1 MERVN
6 ELSPIDSLDPLSVGL
21 PTESLQCAW
30 EKSLENIIQART
42 EQAILEHVSIAR
54 GFAWGVY
61 AGALVDHTGFTSMG
75 AKIILAHQEALDKR
89 RNTIIESDDWS
100 SVEFMHGCE

>member
-42 EQAILEHVSIAR
+42 EQGILEHVSIAR

-89 RNTIIESDDWS
+89 RNTIIESGDWS

>member
-1 MERVN
+1 MERVD

-42 EQAILEHVSIAR
+42 EQGILEHVSIAR

-89 RNTIIESDDWS
+89 RNTIIESGDWS